1 MDVKPGYK
9 QTEVGMIPDDWETRL
24 VHEIAT
30 IKTGPFGT
38 LLKASEYSQVEG
50 VPLISVGEIREG
62 FLRITDHTPCIP
74 EVIIRR
80 LPQYVLRK
88 GDIVF
93 GRKGGVDRS
102 ALIQQSQDGW
112 FLGSDGISIRP
123 TQDCSH
129 EYVSFQL
136 QSARVQGWLLQN
148 SIGTTMPS
156 LNQEILRNVVI
167 TFPPTKAEQRAIAAA
182 LSDVDALIAALDR
195 LIAKKRDIKQAAMQE
210 LLTGKRRLPGFKC
223 GKGYK
228 HTEVGV
234 IPADWDVRT
243 LQDICRVIVDGT
255 HFTPK
260 YVNDGIPF
268 YSVEN
273 VTANNFSDTKFIS
286 QKEHA
291 ELTKRCKP
299 EKDDILL
306 TRIGS
311 LGDTKLIDWNVD
323 ASIYVSLALLKLGK
337 IANPN
342 YVYQYTKFRQ
352 FVQDIEKR
360 SLMNATPK
368 KINMGNIGIVP
379 IPLPPTLKEQCA
391 ISEVLSD
398 MDAEIAALEARR
410 DKTRALK
417 QGMMQE
423 LLTGRIRLV

>member
-9 QTEVGMIPDDWETRL
+9 QTAVGLIPEDWDCRPLENL
-24 VHEIAT
+24 IAPGT
-30 IKTGPFGT
+30 SITYGIVQAGPHVEGGIPYIKTGDMSGDRLPTDGLARTSPKIASRYPRSTVRAGELVYSIRASVGSIHRVPFELDGANLTQGT
-38 LLKASEYSQVEG
+38 ARIAPNKSIDAEFLLRALRSYSCQNWVNFRTKGTTYKEITLATLRQVP
-50 VPLISVGEIREG
+50 VPL
-62 FLRITDHTPCIP
+62 
-74 EVIIRR
+74 
-80 LPQYVLRK
+80 
-88 GDIVF
+88 
-93 GRKGGVDRS
+93 
-102 ALIQQSQDGW
+102 
-112 FLGSDGISIRP
+112 
-123 TQDCSH
+123 
-129 EYVSFQL
+129 
-136 QSARVQGWLLQN
+136 
-148 SIGTTMPS
+148 PS
-156 LNQEILRNVVI
+156 LS
-167 TFPPTKAEQRAIAAA
+167 EQRAIAAT

-410 DKTRALK
+410 DKTRSLK